1 MAEDVTI
8 GENAEV
14 GIAEQADGDARMALN
29 LLDTCC
35 HFVNTQNDKWGCD
48 SEREA

>member
-1 MAEDVTI
+1 MQAIVAEDV
-8 GENAEV
+8 V
-14 GIAEQADGDARMALN
+14 KRIAEQADGDARMALN